1 MWDRAAR
8 PLERRQMR
16 NESLVYAGRGVDELR
31 VLVLPPTHADGLAI
45 AKVLASVGI
54 ASAIY
59 HGTDAL
65 REALKASAGCVILS
79 EEAVLSNT
87 PELLA
92 SLASQ
97 PMWSDMPVIVL
108 SRSGRESSALDGIVS
123 QLGSVSVVE
132 RPMRMSTLLS
142 LVRSSLRAR
151 ERQYQ
156 VRDFLQERER
166 LLDSERSARSE
177 AERAGRTKD
186 EFLATLSHELRTPL
200 NAVLGWARV
209 LRNNAALTDE
219 VANGLTVIER
229 NARSQ
234 AQIIG
239 DLLDMSR
246 IISGKV
252 RLEARPVELAA
263 VIESTVETVRP
274 TAEARGVQLLVE
286 KDADPCQVHADP
298 DRLQQVLWNLLSN
311 ALKFTPKDGKIRL
324 KLSRTGAMA
333 TVEVTDNGEGIA
345 ADVLPHIFD
354 RFHQA
359 DASTS
364 RRHGGLGLG
373 LSIVRQLTE
382 LHGGT
387 VAARSDGPGRG
398 ATFRLQLP
406 ILGSIK
412 RSFGRQDAQV
422 PPPVP
427 VTVVDD
433 LPQVN
438 LQGLRV
444 LVVDD
449 EPDARALI
457 QRLLQ
462 DCQAS
467 VLTAGS
473 ADEALRVLAAEVPDV
488 MVSDVGM
495 PGTDGYTLLRHIRS
509 LDDAAATV
517 PAIAL
522 TAYVRTEDRA
532 KAIDAGF
539 QFHLSKPVEP
549 AELLATVER
558 LARANREA
566 LQAGSAIAKG

>member
-1 MWDRAAR
+1 
-8 PLERRQMR
+8 MR

-45 AKVLASVGI
+45 AKLLTSANI
-54 ASAIY
+54 ATAVY
-59 HGTDAL
+59 QGTDAL
-65 REALKASAGCVILS
+65 RQALRASAGCVILS
-79 EEAVLSNT
+79 EEAVLNN
-87 PELLA
+87 PDELLA
-92 SLASQ
+92 SLAGQ
-97 PMWSDMPVIVL
+97 PMWSDTPVIVL

-166 LLDSERSARSE
+166 LLDSERSARNE

-209 LRNNAALTDE
+209 LRNNPALTDE

-252 RLEARPVELAA
+252 RLEVRPVELGA
-263 VIESTVETVRP
+263 VIEATVETVRP
-274 TAEARGVQLLVE
+274 TAEARDIQLVVE
-286 KDADPCQVHADP
+286 KDADSCQVHADP

-311 ALKFTPKDGKIRL
+311 ALKFTPKGGRVHVR
-324 KLSRTGAMA
+324 LSRTGAMA
-333 TVEVTDNGEGIA
+333 SVDITDDGEGIA
-345 ADVLPHIFD
+345 PDVLPHIFD

-359 DASTS
+359 DASTA

-387 VAARSDGPGRG
+387 VAARSDGPGCG

-406 ILGSIK
+406 VLGSIK
-412 RSFGRQDAQV
+412 RASGRQDVQTEPQV
-422 PPPVP
+422 PVAM
-427 VTVVDD
+427 TGD

-438 LQGLRV
+438 LRGLRV

-462 DCQAS
+462 DCQAR
-467 VLTAGS
+467 VLTAAS
-473 ADEALRVLAAEVPDV
+473 AEEALGVLAVEVPDV
-488 MVSDVGM
+488 VVSDVGM
-495 PGTDGYTLLRHIRS
+495 PGIDGYTLLRRIRS
-509 LDDAAATV
+509 MDDAASTV

-549 AELLATVER
+549 AELLAMVER
-558 LARANREA
+558 LAHADREA
-566 LQAGSAIAKG
+566 PAAGRAIAKG